1 MAFKIDCFGHYRC
14 QYQCHRRYD
23 CRCRCHWHW
32 HHYCKGI
39 FIVKVT
45 VTFVANITNVVL
57 DWVLVYVGILV
68 FVLLLVLPLPP
79 TPTPPHRHPHSPLL
93 VPIPMRTFTYLQKVF
108 TLNVTIPSVIATD
121 ISNRSVI
128 SVHSCWKWNILHWPE
143 CMSNNSPSPLKRARG
158 RLIFAG
164 SKSVISCEH
173 EMWRTGPNKI
183 PTLPS
188 VLGASCTCDPEGTT
202 NIYDT
207 DLR

>member
-1 MAFKIDCFGHYRC
+1 MHEVDHY
-14 QYQCHRRYD
+14 
-23 CRCRCHWHW
+23 
-32 HHYCKGI
+32 
-39 FIVKVT
+39 
-45 VTFVANITNVVL
+45 
-57 DWVLVYVGILV
+57 LVYKWQHHEHCRDQRT
-68 FVLLLVLPLPP
+68 FFK
-79 TPTPPHRHPHSPLL
+79 S
-93 VPIPMRTFTYLQKVF
+93 IPMRTFTYLQKVF
-108 TLNVTIPSVIATD
+108 TLNLTIPSVIATD

-143 CMSNNSPSPLKRARG
+143 CMSNNSLSPLKRERG

-164 SKSVISCEH
+164 SKSVISCVH

-207 DLR
+207 DIIEASASTRWRVFLRFMR